1 MPAKAVFLDRDG
13 TLNEDPGYL
22 GEPDNVV
29 LLPGVA
35 DALSKLKNNYHF
47 LLIVVSNQSGI
58 ARGLITSEQV
68 DAVNKKISDL
78 LASNNVKIDAF
89 YYCPA
94 HPDFSTED
102 ECGCR
107 KPSPYMILEA
117 KKAFNIDLSSSYLI
131 GDFATDIQ
139 SGIKAGVKSIL
150 LKTGRFKDSI
160 SILHNQNLFP
170 SFVAENI
177 TDAYNFIIKDSYGDN
192 LC

>member
-1 MPAKAVFLDRDG
+1 MPVKAVFLDRDG

-22 GEPDNVV
+22 GEPDKVV
-29 LLPGVA
+29 LLPGVG
-35 DALSKLKNNYHF
+35 DALSKLKNKYHF

-68 DAVNKKISDL
+68 DAVNRKISEL
-78 LASNNVKIDAF
+78 LASKNAKIDAY

-94 HPDFSTED
+94 HPDFSTEE
-102 ECGCR
+102 ECICR
-107 KPSPYMILEA
+107 KPSPYMILKA
-117 KKAFNIDLSSSYLI
+117 KEVFDIDLSSSYLI

-139 SGIKAGVKSIL
+139 SGIQAGIKSIL
-150 LKTGRFKDSI
+150 LKTEKFKDSI
-160 SILHNQNLFP
+160 SILHNQNIFP

>member
-1 MPAKAVFLDRDG
+1 MPVKAVFLDRDG

-22 GEPDNVV
+22 GEPDKVV

-35 DALSKLKNNYHF
+35 DALSKLKNKYNF

-58 ARGLITSEQV
+58 SRGLITSEQV
-68 DAVNKKISDL
+68 DAVNSKISEL
-78 LASNNVKIDAF
+78 LALKNTKIDAF

-94 HPDFSTED
+94 HPEFSSEE
-102 ECGCR
+102 ECICR
-107 KPSPYMILEA
+107 KPSPYMILKA
-117 KKAFNIDLSSSYLI
+117 KEVFDIDLSSSYLI

-139 SGIKAGVKSIL
+139 SGIQAGVKSIL
-150 LKTGRFKDSI
+150 LKTEKFKDSI
-160 SILHNQNLFP
+160 SILHNQNIFP

-177 TDAYNFIIKDSYGDN
+177 TDAYNFIIKDSHGDN